1 MKKLGIK
8 IIGVLIVVVILLQGT
23 TTFATTQSQLNAAEK
38 KVNEAKEELKE
49 IGTEKSA
56 AQKQVEELTG
66 QISEYEIQIRA
77 LDDSIKELNQKISQE
92 EENLKKIQEDYTKQE
107 ELLEARLVATYEA
120 GETSYLDFI
129 LSSSSITDLI
139 SNYYLVSEIATSDTE
154 LLEKIEKQKKTV
166 EEAKQSLENSKKEL
180 DTSKAS
186 KQSVATQLQDSKNQ
200 KNAQVA
206 KLTEEEKK
214 TQAELDQFEKDKNE
228 IREELRREAL
238 RQQQAAAAANKGN
251 SSSSGSGSTG
261 GTISNPSASGFVF
274 PVAGLGKGNIRNKTY
289 PSYRGHT
296 GIDININVVGKTI
309 VAAKGGTVQRSQAY
323 IRNGQY
329 YSYGECIVINHG
341 GGVATLYAHGLAGSR
356 RVTVGQT
363 VQQGQAIMT
372 VGSTGNSTGAHL
384 HFEVLI
390 NGNPVNPL
398 PYLP

>member
-8 IIGVLIVVVILLQGT
+8 IIGVIIAVVILLQGT

-154 LLEKIEKQKKTV
+154 LLEKFDKQK
-166 EEAKQSLENSKKEL
+166 
-180 DTSKAS
+180 
-186 KQSVATQLQDSKNQ
+186 
-200 KNAQVA
+200 
-206 KLTEEEKK
+206 
-214 TQAELDQFEKDKNE
+214 
-228 IREELRREAL
+228 
-238 RQQQAAAAANKGN
+238 
-251 SSSSGSGSTG
+251 
-261 GTISNPSASGFVF
+261 
-274 PVAGLGKGNIRNKTY
+274 
-289 PSYRGHT
+289 
-296 GIDININVVGKTI
+296 
-309 VAAKGGTVQRSQAY
+309 
-323 IRNGQY
+323 
-329 YSYGECIVINHG
+329 
-341 GGVATLYAHGLAGSR
+341 
-356 RVTVGQT
+356 
-363 VQQGQAIMT
+363 
-372 VGSTGNSTGAHL
+372 
-384 HFEVLI
+384 
-390 NGNPVNPL
+390 
-398 PYLP
+398 